1 MGPTHPR
8 VVALQLFGSKRL
20 ERSYGA
26 VTASL
31 PIPRSPFFRHPLLS
45 LDPLSST
52 LLSLDPLSS
61 TAPRRNCRRE
71 AEESPLPPA
80 NRFFHLQNRTAL
92 TNPPWNLCSNE
103 WSLSGKAA
111 GSTTQLHRFKRAVS
125 PQARSIG
132 AGGSAVALG
141 RIVLSIVLEG
151 GKSRQACSLCA
162 SASALVRPSHLVHA
176 WQRPCSSW
184 SENSSH
190 GIEARRQQSW
200 RPQQEASSI

>member
-8 VVALQLFGSKRL
+8 VVALQLFGSKWL

-132 AGGSAVALG
+132 RGGVWARSDSPSIAGGWQSG
-141 RIVLSIVLEG
+141 GVLL
-151 GKSRQACSLCA
+151 LA